1 MVSACIFVG
10 SSQFCL
16 LQFAALPCASL
27 LVPGAGLAL
36 FEVVVLQLAAFRFC
50 SLRICTGRWIENK
63 HIHKQS

>member
-27 LVPGAGLAL
+27 LVPGAI
-36 FEVVVLQLAAFRFC
+36 VVLQLAAFRFYK
-50 SLRICTGRWIENK
+50 SAIG
-63 HIHKQS
+63 HG